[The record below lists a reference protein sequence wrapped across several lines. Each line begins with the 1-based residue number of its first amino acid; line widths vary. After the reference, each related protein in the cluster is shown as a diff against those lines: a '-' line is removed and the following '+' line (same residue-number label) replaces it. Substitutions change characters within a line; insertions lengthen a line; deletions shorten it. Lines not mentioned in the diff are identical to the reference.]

1 MGESLRKRLIKIREE
16 TEDEQ
21 KKRGNHFFCEIIPKE
36 VFRQIIKQQPNLINY
51 WLKPIQPQEG
61 DFSQKIIHLA
71 STFYEVL
78 CSALLEEEHE
88 KSIDL
93 YDYLRKFDRKI
104 ILKLKDTNIEFLDYS
119 LFQVQRSDFIEKEWK
134 KRLENCQ
141 SDEELMKIVICTYQ
155 GNGQEWIESYT
166 QKKLLSS
173 APFDFCYGV
182 TVLGFLQSD
191 SAYQELDQLLEEQ
204 PDTWRK
210 TLVKIS
216 LDRWQRNAWA
226 KHWFTQFL
234 EETDKVLAWRSF
246 RLFVKCVDRR
256 FYLWKQ
262 SVIDEHLS
270 SEDIDLKLD
279 FLRDNTDT
287 LKNAMR
293 NNNEKEL
300 RENFLGYKILS
311 RQAWPWIEQNN

>member
-1 MGESLRKRLIKIREE
+1 M
-16 TEDEQ
+16 Q
-21 KKRGNHFFCEIIPKE
+21 
-36 VFRQIIKQQPNLINY
+36 
-51 WLKPIQPQEG
+51 PIQPQEG
-61 DFSQKIIHLA
+61 ESSQKIIHLA

-88 KSIDL
+88 ESIYL
-93 YDYLRKFDRKI
+93 YNYLRKFDRKI
-104 ILKLKDTNIEFLDYS
+104 ILKLQDTNIEFLDYS
-119 LFQVQRSDFIEKEWK
+119 LFQVQRNNFIVKEWQ

-141 SDEELMKIVICTYQ
+141 SDEELMKIVICAYQ

-166 QKKLLSS
+166 QEKLVSS
-173 APFDFCYGV
+173 APLDFCYGV

-216 LDRWQRNAWA
+216 LDRWQRNSWA

-234 EETDKVLAWRSF
+234 EETDKILAWRSF
-246 RLFVKCVDRR
+246 RLFVKCTDRR

-262 SVIDEHLS
+262 SL
-270 SEDIDLKLD
+270 
-279 FLRDNTDT
+279 
-287 LKNAMR
+287 A
-293 NNNEKEL
+293 
-300 RENFLGYKILS
+300 
-311 RQAWPWIEQNN
+311 